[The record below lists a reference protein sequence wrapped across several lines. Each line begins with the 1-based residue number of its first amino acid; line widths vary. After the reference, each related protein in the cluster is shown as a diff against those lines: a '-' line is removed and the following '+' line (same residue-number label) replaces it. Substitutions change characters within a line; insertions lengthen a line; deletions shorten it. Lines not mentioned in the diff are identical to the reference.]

1 MTNSSNPD
9 IINKIDVLKN
19 IINSTSDEIELI
31 ETYTKLCEIGEK
43 LELNEITNFLIEKYI
58 TEKNEN
64 VKSVIHSSIRKQT
77 KNENTKVKP
86 LLSILQKYKK
96 SNIVESILE
105 LLHNSKNSE
114 IENALITVLE
124 NNHSDWIYKRVNA
137 CVHTSGT
144 RKSIPHLIKKINHK
158 SNDVATSSLITTIRL
173 ADKRESELF
182 INELINGKI
191 KDTAMEG
198 VCLYSGVEGVD
209 NVIER
214 LKKKTNRK
222 RETDCSTYFYLG
234 NENETTIG
242 LKYLNKFKE
251 ERKDIETFF
260 MFLLEKRIDKL
271 FDYEIDTLKELLK
284 TPSSKI
290 TLKKRI

>member
-1 MTNSSNPD
+1 MKNSFNQD
-9 IINKIDVLKN
+9 IINIIDVLKN
-19 IINSTSDEIELI
+19 IINSTAEEIELI
-31 ETYTKLCEIGEK
+31 ETYTKLSEIGEK
-43 LELNEITNFLIEKYI
+43 FELNEITNFLIEKYI

-64 VKSVIHSSIRKQT
+64 VKSTIHSSIRKQT
-77 KNENTKVKP
+77 KNENTEVKP
-86 LLSILQKYKK
+86 LLLILQKYKK
-96 SNIVESILE
+96 SNIIESIIE
-105 LLHNSKNSE
+105 LLYNSKNSE
-114 IENALITVLE
+114 IENALINILE
-124 NNHSDWIYKRVNA
+124 NNHSDWIYKRVNT
-137 CVHTSGT
+137 CLHTSGT
-144 RKSIPHLIKKINHK
+144 RKSIPYLVKKINHK
-158 SNDVATSSLITTIRL
+158 SSDVATSSLITTIRL
-173 ADKRESELF
+173 ADERESELF
-182 INELINGKI
+182 INELTNGKI

-198 VCLYSGVEGVD
+198 VCLYSGIEAVD

-242 LKYLNKFKE
+242 LKFLNKFKE

-271 FDYEIDTLKELLK
+271 FDYEIDTLKELIK
-284 TPSSKI
+284 TPSTEI